1 MSDIKSPY
9 SVPAPLETKS
19 TSSNLSSGE
28 RAVHNAFA
36 NAEVIPARDSKS
48 GLTAESDVPAT
59 IGQVGS

>member
-1 MSDIKSPY
+1 MSDIKLPY
-9 SVPAPLETKS
+9 SVPAPAETKS
-19 TSSNLSSGE
+19 TSSNLTSGE